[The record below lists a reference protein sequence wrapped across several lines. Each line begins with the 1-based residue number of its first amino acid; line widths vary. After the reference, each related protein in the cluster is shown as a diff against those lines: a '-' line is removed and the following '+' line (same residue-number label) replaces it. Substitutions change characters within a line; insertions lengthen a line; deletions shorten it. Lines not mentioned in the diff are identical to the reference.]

1 MRNLPGVTG
10 TKMLDTPHII
20 SRSAKRYSLMSNFCY
35 LYPNI
40 WEYYFGDD
48 DLPIKTNVTIILTA
62 QNFIMNSNTVLCSLH
77 HNYTAQ
83 TTTNYSKSKWMELN
97 IFIFIKEILFDME
110 NCFWI
115 LIFFLLPKMSMN
127 IKNSAWIIEILY
139 YY

>member
-1 MRNLPGVTG
+1 MRNLPGVTR

-77 HNYTAQ
+77 YNYTAQ
-83 TTTNYSKSKWMELN
+83 TTNYSKSKWMELN
-97 IFIFIKEILFDME
+97 IFILIKESFFDIE
-110 NCFWI
+110 NCFVDINFFSYYQKCLWI
-115 LIFFLLPKMSMN
+115 LR
-127 IKNSAWIIEILY
+127 ILHE
-139 YY
+139 